1 VTIENPTMEQTTEKW
16 GAHVDEHR
24 DEEPAAPENEA
35 DDGPDQEHTHVV
47 LNVYS
52 PDGYCRHASVMIPQE
67 LTTPRSILEAIAEVK
82 DAVSERYLSETFGSD
97 R

>member
-1 VTIENPTMEQTTEKW
+1 MT
-16 GAHVDEHR
+16 AHVEEHN
-24 DEEPAAPENEA
+24 DVDTEVPEAEVE
-35 DDGPDQEHTHVV
+35 DGPESEHTHVV

-82 DAVSERYLSETFGSD
+82 DAVSERYLSETFGPSGD
-97 R
+97 